1 MNRRRFFQIFSGVAV
16 GALPGARKALAAPRR
31 IGVVG
36 GGIVGASIAYHLAR
50 RGAEVTLFEK
60 TKPASGATA
69 NSFAWINATF
79 SKKPHHYFHLNRLG
93 ALGYRHLEREL
104 GGDLEVQWGGS
115 LEWYHEAERARW
127 LRQEVASHQRWG
139 YPTRLVELEEFKKLE
154 KNVEPGDVAAASW
167 SEEEGSL
174 DPVRAAEVLVDH
186 AARQGARVVFPCE
199 VTAIDQKWGR
209 LTGVRTTAGDFA
221 LDVVVVAA
229 GVDTAK
235 VGAMVGVEV
244 PLVESP
250 GVLAHT
256 KPAERLVDRVVLSP
270 GAHVKQKLDGRL
282 VAGMGFGAAPSSPS
296 RLATEEEG
304 QKVLEAG
311 RKYLPGLA
319 KLSLE
324 KVTLGFRPL
333 PKDGYPLIGFP
344 DGAPGVYLAVMHSG
358 VTLCPIVS
366 RLAALEILDGVEV
379 ELLASYRHSR
389 FDSKRRS

>member
-1 MNRRRFFQIFSGVAV
+1 MNRRRFFQIFSGIAVA
-16 GALPGARKALAAPRR
+16 ALPGARKTLAAPRR

-36 GGIVGASIAYHLAR
+36 GGIMGASIAYHLAR

-60 TKPASGATA
+60 TRPASGATA

-104 GGDLEVQWGGS
+104 GGELEVQWGGS
-115 LEWYHEAERARW
+115 LEWYHEPDRARW
-127 LRQEVASHQRWG
+127 LRQQVASHQSWG
-139 YPTRLVELEEFKKLE
+139 YPTRLVEAAEFGKLE

-186 AARQGARVVFPCE
+186 ARRQGARVVFPCE

-209 LTGVRTTAGDFA
+209 LTGVRTTAGDFE

-235 VGAMVGVEV
+235 IGAMVGVAV

-256 KPAERLVDRVVLSP
+256 APAERLVERVVLSP

-282 VAGMGFGAAPSSPS
+282 VAGMGFGAAPSS
-296 RLATEEEG
+296 LGTEEEG

-311 RKYLPGLA
+311 RKYIPGLA

-358 VTLCPIVS
+358 VTLCPIVG

-379 ELLASYRHSR
+379 ELLSSYRHSR
-389 FDSKRRS
+389 FESKRSS

>member
-1 MNRRRFFQIFSGVAV
+1 M
-16 GALPGARKALAAPRR
+16 ALAAPRK

-60 TKPASGATA
+60 TKPAAGATA

-79 SKKPHHYFHLNRLG
+79 AKKPHHYFHLNRLG

-115 LEWYHEAERARW
+115 LEWYHQPDRSRW

-139 YPTRLVELEEFKKLE
+139 YSTRLIDVEEFRKLE

-167 SEEEGSL
+167 SEEEGNV

-186 AARQGARVVFPCE
+186 AVKQGARVVFPCE

-209 LTGVRTTAGDFA
+209 LSGVRTTTGDFE
-221 LDVVVVAA
+221 LDVVVIAA

-235 VGAMVGVEV
+235 LAALVGVEV

-256 KPAERLVDRVVLSP
+256 MPAERLVDRVVLSP

-282 VAGMGFGAAPSSPS
+282 VAGMGFGAAPSSAARS
-296 RLATEEEG
+296 DAEEEG
-304 QKVLEAG
+304 QNVLEAG
-311 RKYLPGLA
+311 RKYIPGLA

-333 PKDGYPLIGFP
+333 PKDGCPLIGFP

-358 VTLCPIVS
+358 VTLCPIVG

-379 ELLASYRHSR
+379 ELLSSYRHSR
-389 FDSKRRS
+389 FDPKRSS

>member
-1 MNRRRFFQIFSGVAV
+1 MDRRRFFRIFSGVAV
-16 GALPGARKALAAPRR
+16 AALPGARLAFAAPRR

-36 GGIVGASIAYHLAR
+36 GGILGASIAYHLAR
-50 RGAEVTLFEK
+50 RGADVTLLEK
-60 TKPASGATA
+60 TKPATGATA

-79 SKKPHHYFHLNRLG
+79 SKKPNHYFHLNHLG

-127 LRQEVASHQRWG
+127 LRKEVASHQRWG
-139 YPTRLVELEEFKKLE
+139 YSTRLVEVEEFRKLE

-174 DPVRAAEVLVDH
+174 DPVRATEVLVDH
-186 AARQGARVVFPCE
+186 ARRQGARVVFPCE

-209 LTGVRTTAGDFA
+209 LTGVRTTAGDFE

-235 VGAMVGVEV
+235 LGAMVGVDV

-256 KPAERLVDRVVLSP
+256 RPAERLVDRVVLSP
-270 GAHVKQKLDGRL
+270 GAHMKQKLDGRI
-282 VAGMGFGAAPSSPS
+282 VAGMGFGAAPASS
-296 RLATEEEG
+296 RLSTEEEG
-304 QKVLEAG
+304 QRVLEEG
-311 RKYLPGLA
+311 RVYLPGLA

-344 DGAPGVYLAVMHSG
+344 EGAPGVYLAVMHSG
-358 VTLCPIVS
+358 VTLSPIIGK
-366 RLAALEILDGVEV
+366 LAALEILDGVEV
-379 ELLASYRHSR
+379 ELLSSYRHSR
-389 FDSKRRS
+389 FDSKRSS

>member
-1 MNRRRFFQIFSGVAV
+1 MDRRRFFQIFSGVAV
-16 GALPGARKALAAPRR
+16 AALPGARMALAAPRR

-115 LEWYHEAERARW
+115 LEWYHEPDRARW
-127 LRQEVASHQRWG
+127 LRQEVFSHQRWG
-139 YPTRLVELEEFKKLE
+139 YPTRLVDVEEFRKLE
-154 KNVEPGDVAAASW
+154 GNVEPGDVAAASFCDD
-167 SEEEGSL
+167 EGSL
-174 DPVRAAEVLVDH
+174 DPVRATEVLVDH
-186 AARQGARVVFPCE
+186 AQRQGARVVFPCE

-209 LTGVRTTAGDFA
+209 LTGVRTTAGDFE
-221 LDVVVVAA
+221 LDVVVAAA
-229 GVDTAK
+229 GVDT
-235 VGAMVGVEV
+235 VRLGAMVGVDV

-256 KPAERLVDRVVLSP
+256 KPAERLVGRVVLSP
-270 GAHVKQKLDGRL
+270 GAHVKQKLDGRI
-282 VAGMGFGAAPSSPS
+282 VAGMGFGAAPST
-296 RLATEEEG
+296 AGTEEEG
-304 QKVLEAG
+304 ERVLDAGQK
-311 RKYLPGLA
+311 YIPGLG

-358 VTLCPIVS
+358 VTLSPIVG

-379 ELLASYRHSR
+379 ELLSSYRHSR
-389 FDSKRRS
+389 FDSKRSS

>member
-16 GALPGARKALAAPRR
+16 AALPGARKALAAPRR

-36 GGIVGASIAYHLAR
+36 GGIMGASITYHLAR

-104 GGDLEVQWGGS
+104 RGDLEVQWGGS
-115 LEWYHEAERARW
+115 LEWYHEPDRARW
-127 LRQEVASHQRWG
+127 LRQQVASHQSWG
-139 YPTRLVELEEFKKLE
+139 YPTRLVEVEEFKKLE

-209 LTGVRTTAGDFA
+209 LTGVRTTAGDFE

-235 VGAMVGVEV
+235 LGAMVGIEV

-256 KPAERLVDRVVLSP
+256 KPGERLVDRVVLSP
-270 GAHVKQKLDGRL
+270 GAHMKQKLDGRV
-282 VAGMGFGAAPSSPS
+282 VAGMGFGAAPSRSG
-296 RLATEEEG
+296 TEEEG

-389 FDSKRRS
+389 FDSKRSS

>member
-1 MNRRRFFQIFSGVAV
+1 MNRRRFIQVFSGVAV
-16 GALPGARKALAAPRR
+16 AALPGARKALEAPQR

-36 GGIVGASIAYHLAR
+36 GGIIGASIAYHLAR

-79 SKKPHHYFHLNRLG
+79 SKKPHQYFQLNRLG

-104 GGDLEVQWGGS
+104 GGELQVQWGGS

-127 LRQEVASHQRWG
+127 LRQEVSSHQRWG
-139 YPTRLVELEEFKKLE
+139 YPTRLVELEEFRKLE

-186 AARQGARVVFPCE
+186 ARRQGARVIFPCE

-209 LTGVRTTAGDFA
+209 LAGVRTTAGDFE
-221 LDVVVVAA
+221 LDAVVIAA
-229 GVDTAK
+229 GVDTARLGTL
-235 VGAMVGVEV
+235 VGIEV

-256 KPAERLVDRVVLSP
+256 EPAPPLVERVVLSP
-270 GAHVKQKLDGRL
+270 GAHMKQKLDGRI
-282 VAGMGFGAAPSSPS
+282 VAGMGFGAAPSA
-296 RLATEEEG
+296 LGTEEVEKEAE
-304 QKVLEAG
+304 KVLEAG
-311 RKYLPGLA
+311 GRYLPGLA

-324 KVTLGFRPL
+324 KVTLGYRPL
-333 PKDGYPLIGFP
+333 PRDGYPVIGFP
-344 DGAPGVYLAVMHSG
+344 EGAPGVYLAVMHSG
-358 VTLCPIVS
+358 VTLCPIVG
-366 RLAALEILDGVEV
+366 RLASIEILDGVEV
-379 ELLASYRHSR
+379 ELLSSYRHSR
-389 FDSKRRS
+389 FESRRSS

>member
-1 MNRRRFFQIFSGVAV
+1 MDRRRFFQIFSGMAVA
-16 GALPGARKALAAPRR
+16 ALPGARQTLAAPRR

-50 RGAEVTLFEK
+50 RGAEVTLFER

-115 LEWYHEAERARW
+115 LEWYHQPDRARW
-127 LRQEVASHQRWG
+127 LRQEVASHQSWG
-139 YPTRLVELEEFKKLE
+139 YPTRLVEVEEFRRLE

-186 AARQGARVVFPCE
+186 ARKQGARVIFPCE

-209 LTGVRTTAGDFA
+209 LTGVRTTTGEHE
-221 LDVVVVAA
+221 LDVIVLAA
-229 GVDTAK
+229 GVDTTKLA
-235 VGAMVGVEV
+235 AMAGIEV
-244 PLVESP
+244 PLIESP

-256 KPAERLVDRVVLSP
+256 RPGERIVDRVVLSP
-270 GAHVKQKLDGRL
+270 GAHMKQKLDGRL
-282 VAGMGFGAAPSSPS
+282 VAGMGFGAAPSKLP
-296 RLATEEEG
+296 TEEEG
-304 QKVLEAG
+304 ERVLEAG
-311 RKYLPGLA
+311 RRYLPALGR
-319 KLSLE
+319 LSLE

-333 PKDGYPLIGFP
+333 PKDGYPVIGFP
-344 DGAPGVYLAVMHSG
+344 QGASGIYLAVMHSG
-358 VTLCPIVS
+358 VTLCPVVG
-366 RLAALEILDGVEV
+366 RLAAIEILDGVEV
-379 ELLASYRHSR
+379 ELLASYRHAR
-389 FDSKRRS
+389 FESRRSS

>member
-1 MNRRRFFQIFSGVAV
+1 MDRRRFFQIFSGVAV
-16 GALPGARKALAAPRR
+16 AALPGGRKALATPRK

-50 RGAEVTLFEK
+50 RGAEVTLFER

-93 ALGYRHLEREL
+93 ALGYHHLEREL
-104 GGDLEVQWGGS
+104 GGDLQVQWGGS
-115 LEWYHEAERARW
+115 LEWYHEADRARW
-127 LRQEVASHQRWG
+127 LRQQVASHQSWG
-139 YPTRLVELEEFKKLE
+139 YPTRLIGVAEFQELER
-154 KNVEPGDVAAASW
+154 NVEPGDVAAASW

-174 DPVRAAEVLVDH
+174 DPVRTAEVLVDH
-186 AARQGARVVFPCE
+186 ARRQGARVVFPCE
-199 VTAIDQKWGR
+199 VTAIEERWGR
-209 LTGVRTTAGDFA
+209 LTGVRTTAGDFD

-235 VGAMVGVEV
+235 LGAMVGVEV

-256 KPAERLVDRVVLSP
+256 KPADRLVDRVVLSP

-282 VAGMGFGAAPSSPS
+282 VAGMGFGAAPSS
-296 RLATEEEG
+296 LGTEEEG
-304 QKVLEAG
+304 EKVLEAG
-311 RKYLPGLA
+311 RKYIPGLA

-358 VTLCPIVS
+358 VTLSPIIG

-389 FDSKRRS
+389 FDSKRSA

>member
-1 MNRRRFFQIFSGVAV
+1 VAV
-16 GALPGARKALAAPRR
+16 AALPGARKAFATPRR

-36 GGIVGASIAYHLAR
+36 GGIIGASIAYHLAR
-50 RGAEVTLFEK
+50 RGADVTLFEK

-104 GGDLEVQWGGS
+104 GGDLQVQWGGC
-115 LEWYHEAERARW
+115 LEWYHEVERARW

-154 KNVEPGDVAAASW
+154 RNVEPGEVAAASW

-174 DPVRAAEVLVDH
+174 DPVRTAEVLVDH
-186 AARQGARVVFPCE
+186 ARRQGARVVFPCE
-199 VTAIDQKWGR
+199 VTAIDQSWGN
-209 LTGVRTTAGDFA
+209 LKGVRTTAGDFE
-221 LDVVVVAA
+221 LDVVVIAA

-235 VGAMVGVEV
+235 LGAMVGVDV

-282 VAGMGFGAAPSSPS
+282 VAGMGFGAAPSSLP
-296 RLATEEEG
+296 TEEEG

-311 RKYLPGLA
+311 RQYIPGLG
-319 KLSLE
+319 KVSLE
-324 KVTLGFRPL
+324 KVTLGYRPL
-333 PKDGYPLIGFP
+333 PKDGFPLIGFP
-344 DGAPGVYLAVMHSG
+344 GGAPGVYLAVMHSG
-358 VTLCPIVS
+358 VTLCPIVG
-366 RLAALEILDGVEV
+366 RLAAIEILDGVEV
-379 ELLASYRHSR
+379 ELLSSYRHSR
-389 FDSKRRS
+389 FDSKRSS

>member
-1 MNRRRFFQIFSGVAV
+1 MNRRHFFQIFSGVAV
-16 GALPGARKALAAPRR
+16 AALPGARKALAAPRR

-36 GGIVGASIAYHLAR
+36 GGIMGASITYHLAR

-104 GGDLEVQWGGS
+104 RGDLEVQWGGS
-115 LEWYHEAERARW
+115 LEWYHEPDRARW
-127 LRQEVASHQRWG
+127 LRQQVASHQSWG
-139 YPTRLVELEEFKKLE
+139 YPTRLVEVEEFKKLE

-209 LTGVRTTAGDFA
+209 LTGVRTTAGDFE

-235 VGAMVGVEV
+235 LGAMAGIEV

-256 KPAERLVDRVVLSP
+256 KPGERLVDRVVLSP
-270 GAHVKQKLDGRL
+270 GAHMKQKLDGRV
-282 VAGMGFGAAPSSPS
+282 VAGMGFGAAPSRSG
-296 RLATEEEG
+296 TEEEG
-304 QKVLEAG
+304 EQVLEAG

-389 FDSKRRS
+389 FDSKRSS

>member
-1 MNRRRFFQIFSGVAV
+1 MNRRHFFQIFSGVAV
-16 GALPGARKALAAPRR
+16 AALPGARKALAAPRR

-36 GGIVGASIAYHLAR
+36 GGIMGASITYHLAR

-115 LEWYHEAERARW
+115 LEWYHEPDRARW
-127 LRQEVASHQRWG
+127 LRQQVASHQSWG
-139 YPTRLVELEEFKKLE
+139 YPTRLVEVEEFKKLE

-209 LTGVRTTAGDFA
+209 LTGVRTTAGDFE

-235 VGAMVGVEV
+235 LGAMAGIEV

-256 KPAERLVDRVVLSP
+256 KPGERLVDRVVLSP
-270 GAHVKQKLDGRL
+270 GAHMKQKLDGRV
-282 VAGMGFGAAPSSPS
+282 VAGMGFGAAPSRSG
-296 RLATEEEG
+296 TEEEG

>member
-1 MNRRRFFQIFSGVAV
+1 MNRRHFFQIFSGVAV
-16 GALPGARKALAAPRR
+16 AALPGARKALAAPRR

-36 GGIVGASIAYHLAR
+36 GGIMGASITYHLAR

-115 LEWYHEAERARW
+115 LEWYHEPDRARW
-127 LRQEVASHQRWG
+127 LRQQVASHQSWG
-139 YPTRLVELEEFKKLE
+139 YPTRLVEVEEFKKLE

-209 LTGVRTTAGDFA
+209 LTGVRTTAGDFE

-235 VGAMVGVEV
+235 LGAMAGIEV

-256 KPAERLVDRVVLSP
+256 KPGERLVDRVVLSP
-270 GAHVKQKLDGRL
+270 GAHMKQKLDGRV
-282 VAGMGFGAAPSSPS
+282 VAGMGFGAAPSRSG
-296 RLATEEEG
+296 TEEEG

-389 FDSKRRS
+389 FDSKRSS

>member
-1 MNRRRFFQIFSGVAV
+1 MDRRRFFQIFSGVAV
-16 GALPGARKALAAPRR
+16 AALPGARTAVASPKK

-36 GGIVGASIAYHLAR
+36 GGILGASIAYHLAR

-104 GGDLEVQWGGS
+104 GGDLQVQWGGS

-127 LRQEVASHQRWG
+127 LRQEVLSHQRWG
-139 YPTRLVELEEFKKLE
+139 YPTRLVESEEFERLE
-154 KNVEPGDVAAASW
+154 KNVEPGEVAAASW
-167 SEEEGSL
+167 SDEEGSI

-186 AARQGARVVFPCE
+186 ARKQGANVVFPCE
-199 VTAIDQKWGR
+199 VTAFDQKWGK
-209 LTGVRTTAGDFA
+209 LTGVRTTAGDFE
-221 LDVVVVAA
+221 LDVVVIAA

-235 VGAMVGVEV
+235 LAAMVGVDV

-256 KPAERLVDRVVLSP
+256 APADRLIERVVLSP
-270 GAHVKQKLDGRL
+270 GAHMKQKPDGRL
-282 VAGMGFGAAPSSPS
+282 VAGMGFGAAPSSAGT
-296 RLATEEEG
+296 REEG
-304 QKVLEAG
+304 EKVLEAG
-311 RKYLPGLA
+311 GKYLPGLA

-333 PKDGYPLIGFP
+333 PKDGYPVIGFP
-344 DGAPGVYLAVMHSG
+344 GGTPVYLAVMHSG
-358 VTLCPIVS
+358 VTLCPIVG

-379 ELLASYRHSR
+379 ELLASYRQSR
-389 FDSKRRS
+389 FDSKRSS

>member
-1 MNRRRFFQIFSGVAV
+1 MDRRRFFQIFSGMAVA
-16 GALPGARKALAAPRR
+16 ALPGARKALAAPRR
-31 IGVVG
+31 VGVVG
-36 GGIVGASIAYHLAR
+36 GGIIGASIAYHLAR
-50 RGAEVTLFEK
+50 RGAAVTLFEK

-79 SKKPHHYFHLNRLG
+79 SKKPHHYFYLNQLG

-104 GGDLEVQWGGS
+104 GGDLQVQWGGS
-115 LEWYHEAERARW
+115 LEWYHEAERGRW

-139 YPTRLVELEEFKKLE
+139 YATRLVELDEFQKLE
-154 KNVEPGDVAAASW
+154 SNVEPGEVAAASW

-186 AARQGARVVFPCE
+186 ARRQGARVVFPCE

-209 LTGVRTTAGDFA
+209 LIGVRTTAGDFE
-221 LDVVVVAA
+221 LDVVVIAA

-235 VGAMVGVEV
+235 LGAMVGVDV

-256 KPAERLVDRVVLSP
+256 KPASLLVDRVVLSP
-270 GAHVKQKLDGRL
+270 GAHVKQKLDGRV
-282 VAGMGFGAAPSSPS
+282 VAGMGFGAAPASLPS
-296 RLATEEEG
+296 EEEG

-311 RKYLPGLA
+311 RQYIPGLA

-324 KVTLGFRPL
+324 KVTLGYRPL
-333 PKDGYPLIGFP
+333 PKDGFPLIGFP

-358 VTLCPIVS
+358 VTLCPIVG
-366 RLAALEILDGVEV
+366 RLAAIEILDGVEV
-379 ELLASYRHSR
+379 ELLSSYRHSR
-389 FDSKRRS
+389 FDSKRSS

>member
-1 MNRRRFFQIFSGVAV
+1 MNRRRFFQVFSGVAV
-16 GALPGARKALAAPRR
+16 AALPARWVPAALRR

-79 SKKPHHYFHLNRLG
+79 SKKPRHYYQLNRLA

-115 LEWYHEAERARW
+115 LEWYHEPERAKW
-127 LRQEVASHQRWG
+127 LRQQVASHQSWG
-139 YPTRLVELEEFKKLE
+139 YPTRLVGMEEFRKLE
-154 KNVEPGDVAAASW
+154 RNVEPGDVSAASW
-167 SEEEGSL
+167 SEEEGDI

-186 AARQGARVVFPCE
+186 ARRQGARVVFPCE
-199 VTAIDQKWGR
+199 VTAIDQKWGN
-209 LTGVRTTAGDFA
+209 LTGVRTTAGDFE

-235 VGAMVGVEV
+235 VAAMVGIDV

-256 KPAERLVDRVVLSP
+256 KPGERVIDRVVLSP
-270 GAHVKQKLDGRL
+270 GAHMKQKLDGRL
-282 VAGMGFGAAPSSPS
+282 VAGMGFGAAPSN
-296 RLATEEEG
+296 LGTEEEG

-311 RKYLPGLA
+311 RKYLPALA
-319 KLSLE
+319 NLSLE
-324 KVTLGFRPL
+324 KVTRGFRPL
-333 PKDGYPLIGFP
+333 PKDGYPVIGFP
-344 DGAPGVYLAVMHSG
+344 EGAPGVYLAVMHSG
-358 VTLCPIVS
+358 VTLCPLVG

-379 ELLASYRHSR
+379 DLLASYRLSR
-389 FDSKRRS
+389 FDSKRSS

>member
-1 MNRRRFFQIFSGVAV
+1 MNRRRFFEIFSGVAV
-16 GALPGARKALAAPRR
+16 AAIAGARRASPAPRR

-50 RGAEVTLFEK
+50 RGAGVTLFEK

-69 NSFAWINATF
+69 SSFAWVNATF

-104 GGDLEVQWGGS
+104 GGDLELQWGGS
-115 LEWYHEAERARW
+115 LEWYRDPDRARW
-127 LRQEVASHQRWG
+127 LRREVASHQSWG
-139 YPTRLVELEEFKKLE
+139 YPTRTVGLEEFKRLE
-154 KNVEPGDVAAASW
+154 KNLEPGDVAAAAW

-174 DPVRAAEVLVDH
+174 DPVRATEVLVDH
-186 AARQGARVVFPCE
+186 ARRQGARLVFPCE

-209 LTGVRTTAGDFA
+209 LSGVRTTAGDFE

-235 VGAMVGVEV
+235 LGAMVGVEI

-256 KPAERLVDRVVLSP
+256 KPAERLIERVVLSP
-270 GAHVKQKLDGRL
+270 GAHMKQKLDGRL
-282 VAGMGFGAAPSSPS
+282 VAGLGFGAAPTN
-296 RLATEEEG
+296 LGTEEEG
-304 QKVLEAG
+304 QKVLESG
-311 RKYLPGLA
+311 RTYLPALA
-319 KLSLE
+319 SLSLE

-333 PKDGYPLIGFP
+333 PRDGYPVIGFAE
-344 DGAPGVYLAVMHSG
+344 GAPGVYFAVMHSG
-358 VTLCPIVS
+358 VTLCPIVG
-366 RLAALEILDGVEV
+366 RLAALEILDDVSV

-389 FDSKRRS
+389 FDSKRSS

>member
-1 MNRRRFFQIFSGVAV
+1 MDRRRFFQIFSGMAVA
-16 GALPGARKALAAPRR
+16 ALPGARAALTAPRR

-36 GGIVGASIAYHLAR
+36 GGIMGASIAYHLAR
-50 RGAEVTLFEK
+50 RGAEVILFERM
-60 TKPASGATA
+60 KPASGATA

-115 LEWYHEAERARW
+115 LEWYHEPDRARW

-139 YPTRLVELEEFKKLE
+139 YPTRLVEVDEFRKLE
-154 KNVEPGDVAAASW
+154 KNVEPGEVAAASW
-167 SEEEGSL
+167 SEDEGSL
-174 DPVRAAEVLVDH
+174 DPVRAAEVLIDH
-186 AARQGARVVFPCE
+186 AQREGARVIFPCE

-209 LTGVRTTAGDFA
+209 LTGVRTTAGDHE
-221 LDVVVVAA
+221 LDVVVLAA

-235 VGAMVGVEV
+235 LAAMAGVEV

-256 KPAERLVDRVVLSP
+256 KPGERIVDRVVLSP

-282 VAGMGFGAAPSSPS
+282 VAGMGFGSAPSKLP
-296 RLATEEEG
+296 TEEEG
-304 QKVLEAG
+304 ERVLEAG
-311 RKYLPGLA
+311 RRYLPALA

-324 KVTLGFRPL
+324 RVTLGFRPL
-333 PKDGYPLIGFP
+333 PKDGYPVIGFP
-344 DGAPGVYLAVMHSG
+344 EGASGIYLAVMHSG
-358 VTLCPIVS
+358 VTLCPIVG
-366 RLAALEILDGVEV
+366 RLAAIEILDGVEV
-379 ELLASYRHSR
+379 ELLASYRHAR
-389 FDSKRRS
+389 FDSKRSS